1 MLRIIAMWS
10 FAILMF
16 FVHPGIGFLL
26 GLAAWPIS
34 VGIFNAGS
42 RTPEQEEAWKRYEED
57 TRTRRGLET
66 I

>member
-1 MLRIIAMWS
+1 MRVAG
-10 FAILMF
+10 
-16 FVHPGIGFLL
+16 HQNKKRL
-26 GLAAWPIS
+26 G
-34 VGIFNAGS
+34 NDMR